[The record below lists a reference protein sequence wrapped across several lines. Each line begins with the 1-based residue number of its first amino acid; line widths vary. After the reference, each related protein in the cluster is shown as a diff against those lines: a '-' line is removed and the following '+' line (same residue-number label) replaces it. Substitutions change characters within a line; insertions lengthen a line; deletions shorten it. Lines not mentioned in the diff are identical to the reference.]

1 MSVIRVNFLPEF
13 DFGHDAVVLTM
24 DHAGVDDVIAI
35 LKRAEPGRPSVFEHD
50 GVTQEFYIEPDGAD
64 IELKKTHIVWR
75 LDRAKADE
83 IIDYLDTLR
92 EPRAGHQYVDIVTP
106 AETLVLSCNEYVNAP
121 FPWESP
127 P

>member
-1 MSVIRVNFLPEF
+1 MSVIRVNFLAGF

-24 DHAGVDDVIAI
+24 DHAGIDEVIAA
-35 LKRAEPGRPSVFEHD
+35 LKEAQPNRPSRLEHG

-64 IELKKTHIVWR
+64 IELQKTHVVWR

-83 IIDYLDTLR
+83 VIDYLDSLR
-92 EPRAGHQYVDIVTP
+92 EPRSGHQYVDIAKP
-106 AETLVLSCNEYVNAP
+106 AQTLVLSCNEYLNTL